1 MVNNNHFLQ
10 LHVLIRES
18 ESMISK
24 DKISMVYSNLG
35 DDTLHNIIP
44 KELHY
49 HFQKKT
55 MEEFDIDHLK
65 EEYQNQNLEVLNN
78 DENFVF
84 LNNGLSIP
92 IYQISKK
99 KVVNN
104 VLFFKNIAN
113 IAISTIEERNDLLS
127 FIPFSSLNS
136 ITNIKMLL
144 TNDELVNLTKK
155 YNPQFLKLFFV
166 KE

>member
-1 MVNNNHFLQ
+1 MVSNNLFLQ
-10 LHVLIRES
+10 LKVLIRES

-55 MEEFDIDHLK
+55 MEEFDIDYLK
-65 EEYQNQNLEVLNN
+65 EEYQNQNLEVLNH

-92 IYQISKK
+92 ILQISKK

-104 VLFFKNIAN
+104 VLFFKTIAN
-113 IAISTIEERNDLLS
+113 IAISTIEERNDILS
-127 FIPFSSLNS
+127 CTPFSSLNS
-136 ITNIKMLL
+136 IKNIKMLL